1 MKKLA
6 ILRCMNISRSCTGSG
21 CLRACREKSGAF
33 ARYEGEETEL
43 VSFLH
48 CNGCESDP
56 ATDEGMKKKVER
68 LQKFGVEVVHTSNCT
83 VRDKENGVR
92 CPNVEKIVALLRER
106 GIQTVHGTHKTSRT
120 YHIE

>member
-6 ILRCMNISRSCTGSG
+6 ILRCMTISNSCTGSG
-21 CLRACREKSGAF
+21 CLRACREKSASF
-33 ARYEGEETEL
+33 ARYEGEEIEL

-48 CNGCESDP
+48 CNGCDIDP
-56 ATDEGMKKKVER
+56 ATDEGMQKKIAR

-83 VRDKENGVR
+83 VRDKEAGTR
-92 CPNVEKIVALLRER
+92 CPNIEKIVALLRAN
-106 GIQTVHGTHKTSRT
+106 GIQTTHGTHRTSRT